1 MNTLNYNT
9 SRIFLNWDMQL
20 FLINRSKKAHKR
32 VFRKYLTFSIQRQY
46 ISSVNTVQYVTACIR
61 NIMKRNGTV
70 SYSHVFVSRRSV
82 ECQLVK
88 TLPSFFIMFG
98 LIWIF
103 SWSCLNRNHMI
114 ILYVYEFCFCF
125 FIYLIVQCCNFLDCH
140 GFGLISMPSHVHF
153 SSRIKS
159 IKNMIGMSAPY
170 CWRSA

>member
-1 MNTLNYNT
+1 
-9 SRIFLNWDMQL
+9 
-20 FLINRSKKAHKR
+20 
-32 VFRKYLTFSIQRQY
+32 
-46 ISSVNTVQYVTACIR
+46 
-61 NIMKRNGTV
+61 MKRNGTV

-114 ILYVYEFCFCF
+114 ILYVCEFCFCF
-125 FIYLIVQCCNFLDCH
+125 FIYLIVQFCNFLDCH
-140 GFGLISMPSHVHF
+140 GFGLLSMPSHAHF

-159 IKNMIGMSAPY
+159 IKKNYDWYVCPVLLEVSIKSFSGNLADRQPHLGMDPFPENSYLAAYGACCICLPLSF
-170 CWRSA
+170 C